1 MGLLHYPLLV
11 LVTRP
16 RLLLKSPFFSFFLE
30 NEVNCEEILYLVFSF
45 RFTVARSEL
54 QLEFMISE
62 SHEYDNGSME
72 GYFSSVCML
81 SSKLANTKRNIYIL
95 SPQ

>member
-1 MGLLHYPLLV
+1 M

-54 QLEFMISE
+54 QLEFMISDILYFTQGP
-62 SHEYDNGSME
+62 HFYLLLLE
-72 GYFSSVCML
+72 GEMRRLTRIDVYMCPSVPASRAL
-81 SSKLANTKRNIYIL
+81 LNPY
-95 SPQ
+95 